1 MRNPVSKFIT
11 IAAAA
16 AAVLG
21 GGAFALAAS
30 ASPAAKSTVIKACEN
45 NKTHVLSV
53 QTRAHTCGRGYTS
66 VKWNQ
71 TGPQGPSGVVSS
83 STTDL
88 GGATSV
94 PTGGGFV
101 ANATKVGTVSL
112 PSAGTYL
119 ISLNAKATPNAT
131 TSGNVFPQFFVYDQA
146 KNSSFTGD
154 LFNVGSGALE
164 NPTSSELP
172 NDVIDSYYSG
182 SNQITLTST
191 TGATLYI
198 YAFGYDSDTG
208 AGSYTLDDLTVT
220 ATQITTS

>member
-1 MRNPVSKFIT
+1 
-11 IAAAA
+11 
-16 AAVLG
+16 
-21 GGAFALAAS
+21 
-30 ASPAAKSTVIKACEN
+30 VIKACEN

-53 QTRAHTCGRGYTS
+53 QTRPRTCGKGYTS

-71 TGPQGPSGVVSS
+71 TGQQGAAGAPGQTGATGPAGPTGNTGPQGPSGVVSS

-88 GGATSV
+88 GGVTSV

-131 TSGNVFPQFFVYDQA
+131 TSGDVFPQFFVYDQA

-154 LFNVGSGALE
+154 LFNAGSGALE
-164 NPTSSELP
+164 DPTSSELP
-172 NDVIDSYYSG
+172 NHVIDSYYSG
-182 SNQITLTST
+182 SEQITLTSA
-191 TGATLYI
+191 TGTTLYI

-220 ATQITTS
+220 ATQIMTS